1 MQKCERA
8 GNLVVRGASA
18 QHALKRLVNARG
30 VLTLARQQHLGQR
43 HGLPPDEPIA
53 ARISADEVRHYK
65 HFYRYFLR
73 YRARE
78 RPSRAAVLRILW
90 SRASEIEAED
100 AFHAFKSVFLV
111 RNPGTELQR
120 SDYTAFVDGISRLAK
135 RHFPLGMAVK
145 MLLKP
150 LGLNP
155 VVGRAVLPAATS
167 AIRFIF
173 MRQTGSPTPSPPV
186 SGVGTF
192 DKRRQSPGSSVD
204 GERPSRLF

>member
-1 MQKCERA
+1 M
-8 GNLVVRGASA
+8 
-18 QHALKRLVNARG
+18 
-30 VLTLARQQHLGQR
+30 
-43 HGLPPDEPIA
+43 
-53 ARISADEVRHYK
+53 
-65 HFYRYFLR
+65 
-73 YRARE
+73 
-78 RPSRAAVLRILW
+78 RILW

-111 RNPGTELQR
+111 RNPDTEFQR
-120 SDYTAFVDGISRLAK
+120 TDYTAYVDGISKLAK
-135 RHFPLGMAVK
+135 NHFPLGMAVK

-173 MRQTGSPTPSPPV
+173 MRQTGSPSASTPA

-192 DKRRQSPGSSVD
+192 DKRRPSPGSSVD
-204 GERPSRLF
+204 GEQPLRLL